1 MRSRRQSRK
10 WPDPERLAASVAD
23 LLSAA
28 QDGQEADR
36 VVKFIQRLMRFSRHT
51 PPGKQ
56 MEINTDTTAPERG
69 RERCRIYIYIYIPI
83 SSYIYCIQLVLEMNS
98 LQSNVLLASPFLT
111 ETLCQVAGATWAAR
125 VTGSCISTSKGAA
138 SSNFHSSTNA
148 SWASER
154 WGCLIL
160 GCHPL

>member
-1 MRSRRQSRK
+1 MRRRRQSRK

-69 RERCRIYIYIYIPI
+69 RERCRIYIYIYLYHPI
-83 SSYIYCIQLVLEMNS
+83 SIVYIMI
-98 LQSNVLLASPFLT
+98 LQYPI
-111 ETLCQVAGATWAAR
+111 G
-125 VTGSCISTSKGAA
+125 
-138 SSNFHSSTNA
+138 
-148 SWASER
+148 
-154 WGCLIL
+154 L
-160 GCHPL
+160 GNE